1 MHRFLPAL
9 FQTFGHPLVCVPVN
23 HRPRLAGQS
32 KYTNF
37 GRAVVGVADMLGIDL
52 AAAAHA
58 AAGARRRGMNPEE

>member
-9 FQTFGHPLVCVPVN
+9 FQTFGSPLVCCPVT

-37 GRAVVGVADMLGIDL
+37 GRAAVGLFDTLGVIWL
-52 AAAAHA
+52 
-58 AAGARRRGMNPEE
+58 RRRTRLPQRVVEE